1 MEVLTKKGENS
12 PPLSKSSTR
21 QISTV
26 DSETGTL
33 LSVSY
38 ATVED
43 YVACLERNSFGVSR
57 MYIQFVGLIN
67 LCLGGLVFERKGG
80 RIRLRNHLWEV
91 GVRDMHKTKVK
102 DTVPRFY

>member
-12 PPLSKSSTR
+12 PPLSKFSTR

-38 ATVED
+38 PTVED
-43 YVACLERNSFGVSR
+43 YVACLERNSFGVQR
-57 MYIQFVGLIN
+57 MHIQFVGLIN
-67 LCLGGLVFERKGG
+67 LCFDGLVFEPKGG
-80 RIRLRNHLWEV
+80 RIRLRNDLWYV
-91 GVRDMHKTKVK
+91 GVKDMHKTKVN
-102 DTVPRFY
+102 DRVPRFY